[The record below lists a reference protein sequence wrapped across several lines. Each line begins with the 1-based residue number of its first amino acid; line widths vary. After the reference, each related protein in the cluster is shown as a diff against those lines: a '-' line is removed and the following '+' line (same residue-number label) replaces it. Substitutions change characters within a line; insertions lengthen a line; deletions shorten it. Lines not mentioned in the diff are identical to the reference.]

1 MRTRCGPCMPGIDA
15 FEQYASEYD
24 AWFERNQPAYE
35 AELRAVRAVLPSS
48 GVGLEIG
55 VGTGRFAAPLGIRA
69 GIDPSPAMAA
79 IARTR
84 GIEVTI
90 GRAELLPFAAEAF
103 DFALMVTTICFVEDL
118 GAAFR
123 EAARVLK
130 PGGSLVVGFIDRE
143 SPLGRQYAARK
154 ERDPFYRHARFYSVE
169 EVSSQM
175 EKAGFDKP
183 VASQTV
189 FCSGDSVFL
198 KEQPIKSG
206 HGEGSFV
213 VLKATRQTAQKGRV
227 R

>member
-1 MRTRCGPCMPGIDA
+1 MKTRCERCMPGIDA

-24 AWFERNQPAYE
+24 VWFERNQPAYE
-35 AELRAVRAVLPSS
+35 AELRAVRAVVPSAGS
-48 GVGLEIG
+48 GLEIG

-90 GRAELLPFAAEAF
+90 GKAELLPFTAGEF
-103 DFALMVTTICFVEDL
+103 DYALMVTTICFVDDL

-143 SPLGRQYAARK
+143 SRLGRQYAARK
-154 ERDPFYRHARFYSVE
+154 DRDPFYRHARFYSVE
-169 EVSSQM
+169 EVSCQL
-175 EKAGFDKP
+175 EQAGFDKP
-183 VASQTV
+183 VASQTI
-189 FCSGDSVFL
+189 FCSSDSIP

-213 VLKATRQTAQKGRV
+213 VLKATKQTAEKGRV
-227 R
+227 G